1 MWNDLR
7 FDVRYAARALRG
19 TPGFTA
25 TAVLTLAL
33 GIGAN
38 TAIFSV
44 ISGVFFRP
52 GPYRDPSR
60 LVFVWSTSPTFSREP
75 LTPGRFVDFRE
86 GLSSASAM
94 AGISH
99 LPFNLTG
106 GGEPERVPG
115 SSVSSSFFD
124 VLGVRPLLGDTFHA
138 GSVHD
143 RTVVLGYRLWNSRF
157 GADRSIVGRTI
168 TLNGT
173 ARTVIGVMPREFDW
187 PAVTATPGSF
197 EGPQLWIPGT
207 SRDIPRTPVDRDE
220 DLAANRRAGYLR
232 AVARLRDDVTLEQAR
247 REVELIAERLGRTYP
262 ADDGGRGATLVPLSD
277 QFLGHVRKPGV
288 LLLAGVGFVLAIAC
302 ANVASLL
309 LARSAARRR
318 DIAVRFA
325 LGASRTRVIRHL
337 LTESMLLALAGA
349 VAGGGLAWA
358 AQRWLATLASAGLP
372 GAEHAA
378 IDARVL
384 LVTLA
389 LAVMTGLVCGLAPA
403 WGTSLYGL
411 QGTLAEGGARASGG
425 RGPGRMRDA
434 LVVGEIAV
442 ALTLLTGAGLMIRSF
457 HALSRVDTGIDTRDL
472 LTFQMYLTGER
483 AQYQRL
489 QVAFYDEALRRISAL
504 PGIAAAGGA
513 ATLPIGGDDFAASFV
528 VEGRPTPAPG
538 QEPRA
543 GYQVVTPGYFAAMRI
558 PVLAGR
564 NFDARDVRDAPAVAM
579 VNETFARQQWPG
591 GDAVGR
597 RIRIGRADTGWMTVI
612 GVVRDIRHLGP
623 ATPPRP
629 EFYQPHSQNSF
640 SFMAFV
646 VRTAG
651 PPSAMVLSVR
661 AAIRSLDAAQPI
673 SAVGTME
680 EHVATALARPRVLS
694 VLVGTFG
701 GLALMLALVGVYGV
715 MAYSVAQR
723 TREIAIRAA
732 LGASPVRVTR
742 MVLVRALQLAAAGIT
757 AGLALT
763 LVGSRVLA
771 GLLFQIAPTDPTTYA
786 LVALLLAIVCVL
798 AAALPA
804 LRAARI
810 DGATALRAN

>member
-7 FDVRYAARALRG
+7 FDCRDALRALRS

-52 GPYRDPSR
+52 VPYRQPSQ
-60 LVFVWSTSPTFSREP
+60 LIFLWSTSTAFPREP

-86 GLSSASAM
+86 GLSSVSGM

-106 GGEPERVPG
+106 TGEPERVAG

-138 GSVHD
+138 GSPD
-143 RTVVLGYRLWNSRF
+143 EGTVVLGYRLWNSRF

-168 TLNGT
+168 VLNGT
-173 ARTVIGVMPREFDW
+173 ARTVVGVMPREFEW

-197 EGPQLWIPGT
+197 DGPQLWVPGT
-207 SRDIPRTPVDRDE
+207 SRDIPRARVDREE

-232 AVARLRDDVTLEQAR
+232 AVARLREGVTLSQAQ
-247 REVELIAERLGRTYP
+247 REAELIAERLGRTYP
-262 ADDGGRGATLVPLSD
+262 ADDGGRGATLVPLSE
-277 QFLGHVRKPGV
+277 QFLGHVRRPGM
-288 LLLAGVGFVLAIAC
+288 LLLGAVAFVLAIAC
-302 ANVASLL
+302 ANIASLL

-325 LGASRTRVIRHL
+325 LGASRARVIRHL
-337 LTESMLLALAGA
+337 LTESMLLAFAGA
-349 VAGGGLAWA
+349 TVGVGLAWA
-358 AQRWLATLASAGLP
+358 AQRWLTTLTSAGLP
-372 GAEHAA
+372 GSEHAA

-384 LVTLA
+384 LVTVA
-389 LAVMTGLVCGLAPA
+389 LAVLTGLVCALAPA
-403 WGTSLYGL
+403 WGISSYGL
-411 QGTLAEGGARASGG
+411 HGTLAVGGG
-425 RGPGRMRDA
+425 RTSAGRGTGRARDL

-442 ALTLLTGAGLMIRSF
+442 SLALLTGAGLMIRSF
-457 HALSRVDTGIDTRDL
+457 HALSRVDTGIDTHNL
-472 LTFQMYLTGER
+472 LTFELYLTGER

-504 PGIAAAGGA
+504 PGIAGAGAA
-513 ATLPIGGDDFAASFV
+513 ATLPIGGDDFAAGFT

-543 GYQVVTPGYFAAMRI
+543 GYQVVTPGYFPAMRI
-558 PVLAGR
+558 PVLSGR
-564 NFDARDVRDAPAVAM
+564 NFDSRDTREGVGVAM
-579 VNETFARQQWPG
+579 INETFARQQWPG
-591 GDAVGR
+591 EDPVGR
-597 RIRIGRADTGWMTVI
+597 RIRVGRSGDAWMTIV
-612 GVVRDIRHLGP
+612 GVVRDIRHMGP

-651 PPSAMVLSVR
+651 PPSTVIPSVR
-661 AAIRSLDAAQPI
+661 SAIMSLDAAQPL
-673 SAVGTME
+673 SDVSTMD

-694 VLVGTFG
+694 VLVGAFG
-701 GLALMLALVGVYGV
+701 GLALVLALVGVYGV

-732 LGASPVRVTR
+732 LGASPLGVTR
-742 MVLVRALQLAAAGIT
+742 MVLLRALQLAAAGIA
-757 AGLALT
+757 AGLVLT
-763 LVGSRVLA
+763 LVASRVLA
-771 GLLFQIAPTDPTTYA
+771 GLLFQIAPTDPATYA
-786 LVALLLAIVCVL
+786 IVMILLTVVCVL

-804 LRAARI
+804 RRAARI
-810 DGATALRAN
+810 DGATVLRG